1 MAARIWRMTGD
12 PASPWHEALDIGPND
27 VPELPGEDWA
37 IRLRTLHG
45 GRREG
50 VQVVELNNGPMSL
63 QVLPTRGMGIWKG
76 HCDGVPLGWQAPV
89 AGPVHPQFVHLS
101 DRNGLGWLTGFDE
114 WLCRCGLVS
123 NGPPGNDRGTPL
135 TLHGR
140 IANSPAEELQL
151 GANPEDGSIFVRG
164 VVEEGGLF
172 LGRLR
177 LTATIATRIHR
188 REFVIHDRVENLSA
202 QAAEMQL
209 LYHLNCGSPLLE
221 GGSRVFVPFREMAPH
236 TPHAARA
243 IDHWSEYGPPTP
255 GFAEEVFDFLPA
267 SENGSTQVLLTN
279 AARDLGLVVSWNPR
293 ELPCFTLWKNTG
305 AREDG
310 YVTGLEPATNFPYF
324 KGHERRQGRV
334 VVLPPG
340 GQWEATL
347 RIRICT
353 SSGEVAAAAESIS
366 RMHQATEGV
375 VHRSAVW
382 GPNE

>member
-1 MAARIWRMTGD
+1 MPARIWRMTGD
-12 PASPWHEALDIGPND
+12 ATSPWRESLELGPND
-27 VPELPGEDWA
+27 APDVPGDDWA
-37 IRLRTLHG
+37 LRWTTLRG
-45 GRREG
+45 GRRDG
-50 VQVVELNNGPMSL
+50 VQIVELNNGPLSL
-63 QVLPTRGMGIWKG
+63 QILPTRGMGIWKG
-76 HCDGVPLGWQAPV
+76 NCHGVPLGWQAPV
-89 AGPVHPQFVHLS
+89 AGPVHPKFVHLS

-140 IANSPAEELQL
+140 IANSPAHELEL
-151 GANPEDGSIFVRG
+151 GALPEQGSIFVRG

-177 LTATIATRIHR
+177 LTATVSTRIDSH
-188 REFVIHDRVENLSA
+188 EFTIHDRVENLSA
-202 QAAEMQL
+202 QPAEMQL
-209 LYHLNCGSPLLE
+209 LYHLNCGEPLLE
-221 GGSRVFVPFREMAPH
+221 SGSRVFVPFREMAPH
-236 TPHAARA
+236 TPHAALAVDR
-243 IDHWSEYGPPTP
+243 WSEYGPPTP

-267 SENGSTQVLLTN
+267 HRDESTQVLLTN

-305 AREDG
+305 AKEDG

-340 GQWEATL
+340 GRWEATL
-347 RIRICT
+347 RFRVCL
-353 SSGEVAAAAESIS
+353 SPGEVEAARESVS
-366 RMHQATEGV
+366 RLQGSEHGL
-375 VHRSAVW
+375 VHRSPVW
-382 GPNE
+382 GPND